1 MSQATLFG
9 FGAVIFFTVMTGV
22 FLYRLAVAKESYKNT
37 RHQWPPARSHYS
49 LDEDG
54 ESWEVVNS

>member
-9 FGAVIFFTVMTGV
+9 FGAVIFFIVMTGV
-22 FLYRLAVAKESYKNT
+22 LLYGMAVVQEAYENT
-37 RHQWPPARSHYS
+37 KPLRFEVRSRYS

-54 ESWEVVNS
+54 ESW